1 MNETLKRSL
10 AGVVYIFLIVGSALM
25 GEKILILV
33 LLILG
38 IASIYEVQR
47 LLRFKNLIG
56 YLLLAALLYSLT
68 NFREAFTYVFV
79 LIPFVVVIKFLLLKD
94 LFSKKDF
101 VIIADKKPLI
111 SWLFIV
117 PSFLFLSLLP
127 TVSGNYQPYVFIGY
141 FILIWTNDSFAYLLG
156 KNFGKHKL
164 FERVSPKKTVEGFIG
179 GLFMTLI
186 FSVILFKAIGEYPW
200 YIWICIAVLISV
212 FGSLGDLVQSK
223 FKRVANVKDSG
234 RIMPGH
240 GGVFDRMDSTIFSIT
255 FVYTFLLLFEYVS

>member
-10 AGVVYIFLIVGSALM
+10 AGVVYILLIVGSALL

-33 LLILG
+33 FLILG

-47 LLRFKNLIG
+47 LLRYKNLIG
-56 YLLLAALLYSLT
+56 YLLLAAFLYSLAS
-68 NFREAFTYVFV
+68 FKEIFTYIYL
-79 LIPFVVVIKFLLLKD
+79 LIPLVILVKILLLKD

-101 VIIADKKPLI
+101 VIISDKKPLI

-117 PSFLFLSLLP
+117 PSFLFICLLP
-127 TVSGNYQPYVFIGY
+127 QVSGSYEAYLFIGY
-141 FILIWTNDSFAYLLG
+141 FVLVWVNDSFAYLIG

-164 FERVSPKKTVEGFIG
+164 FERVSPKKTIEGFVG
-179 GLFMTLI
+179 GLVMTLI
-186 FSVILFKAIGEYPW
+186 FGILLNFIVGVYPL
-200 YIWICIAVLISV
+200 YIWLCIAVLISI

-234 RIMPGH
+234 SIMPGH

-255 FVYTFLLLFEYVS
+255 FVYTFLLIFEYVS

>member
-10 AGVVYIFLIVGSALM
+10 AGVVYIFLIVGSALL
-25 GEKILILV
+25 GEKVLILV
-33 LLILG
+33 FLILG

-47 LLRFKNLIG
+47 LLRYKNLIG
-56 YLLLAALLYSLT
+56 YVLLAGLLYSLAT
-68 NFREAFTYVFV
+68 FKNIFTYVYV
-79 LIPFVVVIKFLLLKD
+79 LIPLVVIVKFLLLKD

-101 VIIADKKPLI
+101 VIISDKKPLI
-111 SWLFIV
+111 SWLFVV
-117 PSFLFLSLLP
+117 PSFLFLCLLP
-127 TVSGNYQPYVFIGY
+127 HVTGSYQAHLFIGY
-141 FILIWTNDSFAYLLG
+141 FVLVWVNDSFAYLIG

-164 FERVSPKKTVEGFIG
+164 FERVSPKKTIEGFFG
-179 GLFMTLI
+179 GLIMTLI
-186 FSVILFKAIGEYPW
+186 FGIFLYKITGIYPW
-200 YIWICIAVLISV
+200 YIWLCIAVLISI

-234 RIMPGH
+234 SIMPGH